1 MPTPPLSQEKLR
13 EALDLVREHGAVT
26 AAADAIG
33 MNRKTFDSRYQLA
46 KRSVI
51 GGVIAAPPIPEIA
64 RPPVGFAVV
73 RNGGQYDA
81 EGNLLRQYVTTKRDA
96 GEVYEAPAGHVVK
109 GESALIDADGR
120 VMQRWVKTT
129 KDAANDGLVEGLL
142 ARFSKY
148 EAAAP
153 LLPLPIDANTDLLT
167 IYPLADLHFGL
178 YSWGAESGDDYDV
191 DIATD
196 LVRKTI
202 SSLVAK
208 SEPSSRAVI
217 LGLGDLFHQNDQKN
231 ATPKSHHQL
240 DVDGRWGRVFE
251 AGAQLM
257 TDIIDLVSQRH
268 EVVDIVML
276 PGNHDEDASVC
287 LRVALSL
294 FYKANPRVR
303 VYNKPG
309 LHWFYRFGKCLF
321 GATHGHTMKPDRMAM
336 ILANDRPKD
345 WGETVHRSFYF
356 GHIHHET
363 AKEVGNVRVESFS
376 TPAAKDA
383 YAAGGGYRSGRAMSA
398 ITFHAEDGEIGRHR
412 VNIAS
417 DWARVRSAKAA

>member
-1 MPTPPLSQEKLR
+1 MPVAPPDQ
-13 EALDLVREHGAVT
+13 AMV
-26 AAADAIG
+26 AAALALIAGGKTQAQAAAEMGVPARTVSDWY
-33 MNRKTFDSRYQLA
+33 RKGRDTA
-46 KRSVI
+46 K
-51 GGVIAAPPIPEIA
+51 
-64 RPPVGFAVV
+64 
-73 RNGGQYDA
+73 QD
-81 EGNLLRQYVTTKRDA
+81 
-96 GEVYEAPAGHVVK
+96 APAGFVVK
-109 GESALIDADGR
+109 GESILQDGDGN
-120 VMQRWVKTT
+120 VKLRWVKTREDT
-129 KDAANDGLVEGLL
+129 STANLL
-142 ARFSKY
+142 EALDARFSRH
-148 EAAAP
+148 EGMAP
-153 LLPLPIDANTDLLT
+153 LLPAPSAANDDLLT

-178 YSWGAESGDDYDV
+178 YAWGAETGDDYDV

-202 SSLVAK
+202 SSLVSK
-208 SEPSSRAVI
+208 SDPSRRAVI

-251 AGAQLM
+251 AGARLM
-257 TDIIDLVSQRH
+257 TDIVELVAQKH
-268 EVVDIVML
+268 DKVDVVLI

-294 FYKANPRVR
+294 FYRNNERIN

-309 LHWFYRFGKCLF
+309 LHWFDRFGKCLF
-321 GATHGHTMKPDRMAM
+321 GATHGHTMKPDRMALM
-336 ILANDRPKD
+336 LANDRPKD

-398 ITFHAEDGEIGRHR
+398 ITFHAEEGEIGRHR

-417 DWARVRSAKAA
+417 DWATVRRAA

>member
-1 MPTPPLSQEKLR
+1 MSTPPLSEADMREVLKLR
-13 EALDLVREHGAVT
+13 EQYGNLQ
-26 AAADAIG
+26 AAADATG
-33 MNRKTFDSRYQLA
+33 RNRNTLSSRYQA
-46 KRSVI
+46 ARRWQAGRGEI
-51 GGVIAAPPIPEIA
+51 GGPPIPEIG
-64 RPPVGFAVV
+64 RPPEGFAIA
-73 RNGGQYDA
+73 RNNAEYDA
-81 EGNLLRQYVTTKRDA
+81 DGNLRRQWVATKRDA
-96 GEVYEAPAGHVVK
+96 GEAFEVPAGHVVK
-109 GESALIDADGR
+109 GVSALLDADGR
-120 VMQRWVKTT
+120 VAARWVKTREG
-129 KDAANDGLVEGLL
+129 DSEGLIEALERRFSAYAGAAALIPMPVAANDE
-142 ARFSKY
+142 
-148 EAAAP
+148 
-153 LLPLPIDANTDLLT
+153 LLT

-178 YSWGAESGDDYDV
+178 YAWGQESGDDYDV

-208 SEPSSRAVI
+208 SEPSRRAVI

-251 AGAQLM
+251 AGARLM
-257 TDIIDLVSQRH
+257 TDIVELVAQKH
-268 EVVDIVML
+268 EQVDVVML

-294 FYKANPRVR
+294 FYQNNARIKVH
-303 VYNKPG
+303 NKPG
-309 LHWFYRFGKCLF
+309 LHWFDRFGKCLF
-321 GATHGHTMKPDRMAM
+321 GATHGHTMRPDRMALM
-336 ILANDRPKD
+336 LANDRPQD

-398 ITFHAEDGEIGRHR
+398 ITFHSTDGEIGRHR
-412 VNIAS
+412 VNIAG
-417 DWARVRSAKAA
+417 DWAKVRAAAA